1 MVPGQSGPSYCPV
14 VGRGY
19 WSSYVMA
26 PLGAWKRP
34 GRGRFLRNIPTAVSR
49 AISRSRPPMRSIR
62 LLAAGLTILA
72 VAACATSTPGWTYA
86 PAPSATPIPSAGAS
100 ASAGPSGSAAPSAS
114 AAPSSPASAAPSAS
128 AAASQSA
135 PPSASAPTAVV
146 ELAAQNIAFTPTE
159 LSVAAD
165 VAFQINFANND
176 AGVPHNVEIKDAGG
190 VSIFKGDIFN
200 GVETR
205 TYAVEPLTAGTYQF
219 VCSVHSNMTGTLTAQ

>member
-100 ASAGPSGSAAPSAS
+100 ASAGPSGSAAPS
-114 AAPSSPASAAPSAS
+114 
-128 AAASQSA
+128 
-135 PPSASAPTAVV
+135 VV